1 MHPATVLHDI
11 WRRPHLAKTVRV
23 LKLEQSRPQYKNP
36 PLHQIRECQQALVDS
51 ANAISDTL
59 WVTAEEQECLLKGNP
74 SVALWLLLAL
84 LPNLQDAELIGQEI
98 SHNDTVRRFPAL
110 IDSMTRH
117 VEGPAPP
124 LSHLRTLKLDPD
136 FRDCSV
142 EALTLW
148 TALPNITC
156 IHVDGLNSECFSAG
170 ALPGPAN
177 QLIRP
182 FASSLE
188 TLHITCHSGT
198 IYCDSTSSFRYMLQQ
213 LKRLREFELA
223 HTSSQYDY
231 HMPGI
236 PDYAAAVVDALS
248 QANGS
253 TLEALVPRGRSA
265 FPGGKAITGFTGLQ
279 LSLAHTSREDASILT
294 RAEDCRQQAC
304 PKLDERSGISREPS
318 LQCRPVSHTPAISCH
333 VSESLRPF
341 DRSRHRGRLLNEDL
355 PNLFGQEREVKY
367 TVPRDGKIVKLVWTY
382 PNDGGPNGNEFEK
395 IRRQISQKHRKSEDK
410 PDIINREILDAIRKA
425 LPTPSKKFWND
436 VPANSYVDCTVR

>member
-36 PLHQIRECQQALVDS
+36 PLHQIRECQQALVDR

-84 LPNLQDAELIGQEI
+84 LPNLQDAELIG
-98 SHNDTVRRFPAL
+98 
-110 IDSMTRH
+110 
-117 VEGPAPP
+117 
-124 LSHLRTLKLDPD
+124 
-136 FRDCSV
+136 
-142 EALTLW
+142 
-148 TALPNITC
+148 
-156 IHVDGLNSECFSAG
+156 
-170 ALPGPAN
+170 
-177 QLIRP
+177 
-182 FASSLE
+182 
-188 TLHITCHSGT
+188 
-198 IYCDSTSSFRYMLQQ
+198 
-213 LKRLREFELA
+213 
-223 HTSSQYDY
+223 
-231 HMPGI
+231 
-236 PDYAAAVVDALS
+236 
-248 QANGS
+248 
-253 TLEALVPRGRSA
+253 
-265 FPGGKAITGFTGLQ
+265 
-279 LSLAHTSREDASILT
+279 
-294 RAEDCRQQAC
+294 
-304 PKLDERSGISREPS
+304 
-318 LQCRPVSHTPAISCH
+318 RPVSHTPAISCH

-382 PNDGGPNGNEFEK
+382 PNNGGPNGNEFEK